1 MLGKNWKQNET
12 ISLGLLLTKFFFLL
26 VELSEINKKRQQDE
40 QVKSYT
46 AEDEWQQG
54 LLRDTTVKQ
63 NAFQF

>member
-46 AEDEWQQG
+46 AEDE
-54 LLRDTTVKQ
+54 
-63 NAFQF
+63 

>member
-12 ISLGLLLTKFFFLL
+12 ISLGLLLTKFFFFSFWLF
-26 VELSEINKKRQQDE
+26 EINKKRHQDE

-54 LLRDTTVKQ
+54 LLRDTIVKQ

>member
-12 ISLGLLLTKFFFLL
+12 ISLGLLLTKFFFSFW
-26 VELSEINKKRQQDE
+26 LSEINKKRQRDE

-54 LLRDTTVKQ
+54 LLRDTIVK
-63 NAFQF
+63 